1 MAKRSALDWVFIFGG
16 VIALVIISIF
26 AFPGIWFATAL
37 MADSYLFHHTKP
49 NGKVILENYFPYS
62 LTNRGF
68 HFINAERVK
77 FIREDK
83 IWGAG
88 HIQEGGACAI
98 VTILPLERV
107 DQIKAD
113 ILGKFAL
120 LEYDSPGS
128 ISLAQTYKA
137 PSSAVC
143 NFMDKSNWH
152 KADYQIL
159 ASSSTCELDC
169 TDAGEFQEYS
179 AFYNRKLNQILIEWL
194 DYDGDHANSFP

>member
-1 MAKRSALDWVFIFGG
+1 MAKRSVLDWVFIIGG
-16 VIALVIISIF
+16 SVALIIITIF
-26 AFPGIWFATAL
+26 AFPGIWL
-37 MADSYLFHHTKP
+37 MPAIIADDYVFNHSKP
-49 NGKVILENYFPYS
+49 NGQAILQNYFPYT
-62 LTNRGF
+62 LTSRGF

-77 FIREDK
+77 FIHEDK
-83 IWGAG
+83 IMGYG
-88 HIQEGGACAI
+88 RIQEGGACAI
-98 VTILPLERV
+98 VKILPLESV
-107 DQIKAD
+107 DQIKTD

-120 LEYDSPGS
+120 LEYNSPGS

-143 NFMDKSNWH
+143 NFMDKSGWH

-159 ASSSTCELDC
+159 ASSSTCERDC
-169 TDAGEFQEYS
+169 TDAGDFQEYS